1 MLGLLSG
8 NADHIRTEQRIDIG
22 FVKHI
27 FAVAEVAINLD
38 AALFRHHAADFF
50 PAQHQQHI
58 ADLAPRTGT

>member
-38 AALFRHHAADFF
+38 AALFRHHAAD
-50 PAQHQQHI
+50 
-58 ADLAPRTGT
+58 